1 MFVILYQLILFG
13 IRPIRKRILHWLE
26 VAAEATDSKPHLI
39 NSLLYLGVTSVIP
52 FIYVLIISVVSKF
65 MNFDEGFTTI
75 LNWDYNMSFVAG
87 ICHLFIFFVSV
98 SNIDVLSL
106 FKRDNRNN

>member
-1 MFVILYQLILFG
+1 M
-13 IRPIRKRILHWLE
+13 E
-26 VAAEATDSKPHLI
+26 EASDATDFKPYII
-39 NSLLYLGVTSVIP
+39 NSELYMGITCVIP
-52 FIYVLIISVVSKF
+52 FVYVLILAIVSKF
-65 MNFDEGFTTI
+65 MNDESVATI